1 MMIFASVCL
10 EKKSDVAF
18 VGVDDVFSLRIVAL
32 KAKQHDYVR
41 SSVVML
47 SRVVMLSSVG
57 Q

>member
-1 MMIFASVCL
+1 MMIFASVYL

-41 SSVVML
+41 SSVYKCYLV
-47 SRVVMLSSVG
+47 
-57 Q
+57 

>member
-1 MMIFASVCL
+1 MMIFASVYL

-41 SSVVML
+41 SSVCKCYLV
-47 SRVVMLSSVG
+47 
-57 Q
+57 